1 MEFVKLSKEE
11 VLKASDYVPTEE
23 KKRFIDDVSTK
34 CVKKVTISVDEPGKY
49 SVPMPDYYIEDQFLI
64 YRYLMGAFA
73 KLYLGKE
80 FEPVEGTEFLMAQDD
95 FDRWSGGHVFN
106 QIDRMKRD
114 PDLKQKCFDI
124 LEDYSN
130 LRRMLYNEI
139 HALLGVMIDPCQRIM
154 AMIQMQTTP
163 EAMQEGVQQLEV
175 LREQL
180 EAYTAQ
186 RGDTDAAS
194 AT

>member
-34 CVKKVTISVDEPGKY
+34 CVKKVAISVDEPGKY
-49 SVPMPDYYIEDQFLI
+49 SVPMPDYYIEDQFMI

-163 EAMQEGVQQLEV
+163 EAMQDGVQQLEV